1 MDFCH
6 RFNLS
11 ISLSYLLTVF
21 LALSVSI
28 RLSLSLL
35 PLALA
40 CSRSLSVLLLHAL
53 TLALARPCSV
63 FLSLFHSLF
72 RTFTSTKTTTSI
84 KKNCGKKRRKIFIPS
99 QGPCDPC
106 SNNKK
111 LKGCCKDH
119 EGSLKHKHRDS
130 MTEDMVL
137 LRLKNVW
144 FE

>member
-1 MDFCH
+1 MSTSKPSRRISPQHSKFSCYSNIEKRIITNKFDLFY
-6 RFNLS
+6 FEFFLL
-11 ISLSYLLTVF
+11 SLSY
-21 LALSVSI
+21 I
-28 RLSLSLL
+28 
-35 PLALA
+35 
-40 CSRSLSVLLLHAL
+40 HIN
-53 TLALARPCSV
+53 
-63 FLSLFHSLF
+63 
-72 RTFTSTKTTTSI
+72 KNNDI
-84 KKNCGKKRRKIFIPS
+84 NKKKLWKKRRKIFIPS